1 MCGRFTLTVATFD
14 ELAALLGVSIEG
26 SANVDAAAVFRP
38 RYNVAPTDT
47 HIILCEEGRRQ
58 LAPAVWG
65 LGTEKPQINARS
77 ETADSRPTFRT
88 AFARTRCVVPT
99 DGFYEWTTDRQPIW
113 YHRKDGG
120 LLLMAGLY
128 ERDRKGLR
136 FTILTTAANDLVAP
150 VHDRMPAILA
160 PEQLDAWLGRTPPSK
175 LRALLK
181 PAPADLLIGTE
192 VSPRVNSV
200 ANDDPA
206 CLEPPPTKSP
216 KQLRLF

>member
-14 ELAALLGVSIEG
+14 ELCALLGVPPD
-26 SANVDAAAVFRP
+26 VDAAAVFRP

-47 HIILCEEGRRQ
+47 HIILCEDGRRH

-65 LGTEKPQINARS
+65 LGEKPQINARS

-99 DGFYEWTTDRQPIW
+99 DGFFEWTADRQPLW
-113 YHRKDGG
+113 FHRKDGG

-128 ERDRKGLR
+128 ERDRDQLR

-160 PEQLDAWLGRTPPSK
+160 PEQLDAWLGRTAPSK

-181 PAPADLLIGTE
+181 PAPTDWLIATE

-206 CLEPPPTKSP
+206 CLEPPSPKTP

>member
-14 ELAALLGVSIEG
+14 ELCALLGVPPD
-26 SANVDAAAVFRP
+26 VDAAAVFRP

-47 HIILCEEGRRQ
+47 HIILCEDGRRH

-65 LGTEKPQINARS
+65 LGEKPQINARS

-99 DGFYEWTTDRQPIW
+99 DGFFEWTADRQPLW
-113 YHRKDGG
+113 FHRKDGG

-128 ERDRKGLR
+128 ERDRDQLR

-150 VHDRMPAILA
+150 VHDRMPASLA
-160 PEQLDAWLGRTPPSK
+160 PEQLDAWLGRTPPGK

-181 PAPADLLIGTE
+181 PAPTEWLIATE

-206 CLEPPPTKSP
+206 CLEPPSPKTP